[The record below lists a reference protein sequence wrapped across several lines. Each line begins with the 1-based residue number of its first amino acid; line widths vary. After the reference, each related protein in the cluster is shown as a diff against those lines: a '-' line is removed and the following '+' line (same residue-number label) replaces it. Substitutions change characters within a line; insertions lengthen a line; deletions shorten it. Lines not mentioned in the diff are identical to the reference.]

1 MDWPTRSREDAVEA
15 GVQAHMVQVFEA
27 GAVLCGILGDAEA
40 KEKNLKVAGRLRQ
53 YDFARTNRKSAV
65 AFMVL
70 AGVRDA
76 RKANED
82 VLAVS
87 PLHDVS
93 TFNGYYVLEARAKA
107 GDHQG
112 GIDLIRDYWGKMIDL
127 GATTFWENFDITWVE
142 NSAPIDERV
151 PEGMKC
157 IHADHGDWCYIGL
170 RHSLC
175 HGWGTGPTAWLSEHV
190 LGFRP
195 LVPGCSKLLVDPH
208 LGDLKR
214 AAGTFPTPYGVVQ
227 VSHARD
233 SKGVIQTEIDSPSE
247 IEIVRA

>member
-1 MDWPTRSREDAVEA
+1 MDWPTRSLEDAVES
-15 GVQAHMVQVFEA
+15 GVQAHMIQVFEA
-27 GAVLCGILGDAEA
+27 GAELCGILGETEA
-40 KEKNLKVAGRLRQ
+40 KEKSLKVANQLHR
-53 YDFARTNRKSAV
+53 YDFERINRKSAV

-76 RKANED
+76 GKANRE
-82 VLAVS
+82 VFSVK

-107 GDHQG
+107 GDYQG
-112 GIDLIRDYWGKMIDL
+112 CIDLVRNYWGMMIEL

-142 NSAPIDERV
+142 NSAPIDELV
-151 PEGMKC
+151 PAGKKC
-157 IHADHGDWCYIGL
+157 IHADYGDWCYVGL

-175 HGWGTGPTAWLSEHV
+175 HGWGAGPTAWLSEHV

-195 LVPGCSKLLVDPH
+195 LAPGCTKLLVDPH
-208 LGDLKR
+208 LGDLRR
-214 AAGTFPTPYGVVQ
+214 AAGTFPTPHGVVH
-227 VSHARD
+227 VSHTRAPEG
-233 SKGVIQTEIDSPSE
+233 SVQTETDAPRG